1 MNNLFKNNSGNHNNS
16 NSSSYSRI
24 IAVFIF
30 VLGLVGIYYLY
41 QYLYGP
47 RTGNAYS
54 LITEIKS
61 AQVEKTKPIL
71 ITSDKLPLLYEGG
84 EFTVSTWIYVNT
96 WSYKSGQNKPIVFIG
111 GSQFDTIR
119 IFLGGYK
126 PTLHVRLDTN
136 SAGATMQSMT
146 GNSQNNSLSIATKDS
161 IFNGPAPQNGLLDSS
176 SMCDLPEVGLQRWVQ
191 IVVAVNGKTV
201 DVYMDGKLAR
211 SCVMPSFFPVDSQY
225 NATLLAYGGFG
236 GQIANAQMYDA
247 ALNPEAIY
255 KMYMAG
261 PEPINSITDLFS
273 SIFSIGVTVNSK

>member
-16 NSSSYSRI
+16 NNGSYSRI

-47 RTGNAYS
+47 KTGNAYS
-54 LITEIKS
+54 LITAITS
-61 AQVEKTKPIL
+61 AEVDKTKPIL
-71 ITSDKLPLLYEGG
+71 IASDKLPLLYEGG
-84 EFTVSTWIYVNT
+84 EFTLSTWIYVNT
-96 WSYKSGQNKPIVFIG
+96 WSYKSGQNKPIIFIG
-111 GSQFDTIR
+111 GSEFDTIR
-119 IFLGGYK
+119 IYLGGYK
-126 PTLHVRLDTN
+126 PTLNVRLDTK
-136 SAGATMQSMT
+136 SASVVATSMT
-146 GNSQNNSLSIATKDS
+146 GNTQSNSLPVATKGSMFD
-161 IFNGPAPQNGLLDSS
+161 GPAPQNGALDSS

-211 SCVMPSFFPVDSQY
+211 SCVMPSFFRVDNQY
-225 NATLLAYGGFG
+225 SATLLAYGGFG

-273 SIFSIGVTVNSK
+273 SIFSFGVTIKKK